1 MIKFAQKIAAGMAL
15 VASAGVAHAGLITV
29 SDTTPG
35 VVDRSSAT
43 RTLSVGTSGLVS
55 DVDVTVD
62 FSKCSASATTA
73 GCVGEGGSTFNREIV
88 FRLLFGG
95 VTVNL
100 VNEDTFSGQPDST
113 RVTQTYDD
121 EAASLVGGATLL
133 TGSFRPVGTL
143 GAFDGLDAQG
153 DWTFF
158 FQDTVG
164 ADALVLHSISLS
176 ITTEDAAGVP
186 SPGTVALLGLGL
198 LALRLRTR
206 S

>member
-1 MIKFAQKIAAGMAL
+1 MRRFIYGSL
-15 VASAGVAHAGLITV
+15 WS
-29 SDTTPG
+29 
-35 VVDRSSAT
+35 R
-43 RTLSVGTSGLVS
+43 
-55 DVDVTVD
+55 
-62 FSKCSASATTA
+62 
-73 GCVGEGGSTFNREIV
+73 GSTFNREIV

-164 ADALVLHSISLS
+164 ADALVLHSVSLS